1 MRKSPSTLPREPGKM
16 PSERGRSH
24 RIRPISPPTTG
35 NRQPTTHTKIRAAM
49 PVPLLDLKLQYAT
62 IREEALRVTAEIYES
77 QAFIL
82 GKRVDDFERDFAAY
96 CQAKHAIAVS
106 SGTDALLEALM
117 VLGIGA
123 GDEVIVPA
131 YSFFAT
137 AGVVSRLGAFPVF
150 VDIDLIDYN
159 IDPRR
164 IEERITP
171 RTRAIMPVHLY
182 GQCAPMNELLAIA
195 GKHRVA
201 IIEDAAQAVGSDYEG
216 RRAGTMGVMGCF
228 SFFPSKNLG
237 AFGDAGAITASDDE
251 LAQRIIDFRVHG
263 MRPKYF
269 HHYVGGNF
277 RIDALQAAMLH
288 IKLPLLES
296 WHEGRRRNAE
306 LYRARFAEAGTGER
320 VILPEE
326 LPGRRH
332 IYNQYVIRFPE
343 GREVRDRVMAHLRNA
358 QIGCEVYYP
367 LTLPQQA
374 CFRDVPGAQD
384 RFPNSET
391 AADQTLAIPVFP
403 ELREEQLAEVVRE
416 VVKGLG

>member
-1 MRKSPSTLPREPGKM
+1 M
-16 PSERGRSH
+16 P
-24 RIRPISPPTTG
+24 I
-35 NRQPTTHTKIRAAM
+35 
-49 PVPLLDLKLQYAT
+49 PLLDLKLQYAA

-77 QAFIL
+77 QMFIL
-82 GKRVDDFERDFAAY
+82 GKRVEDFERDFAAY
-96 CQAKHAIAVS
+96 CQTRHAIGLS

-117 VLGIGA
+117 VLNIEH

-137 AGVVSRLGAFPVF
+137 AGVVSRLGAEPVF
-150 VDIDLIDYN
+150 VDIDLTDYN
-159 IDPRR
+159 IDPRL

-171 RTRAIMPVHLY
+171 KTKAIMPVHLY
-182 GQCAPMNELLAIA
+182 GQCAPMDEIMAIA
-195 GKHRVA
+195 KKHDLPV
-201 IIEDAAQAVGSDYEG
+201 IEDAAQAVGSEYNG
-216 RRAGTMGVMGCF
+216 RRAGSIGEMGCF

-237 AFGDAGAITASDDE
+237 AFGDAGAITCSDDE
-251 LAQRIIDFRVHG
+251 LALRLFDFRVHG

-306 LYRARFAEAGTGER
+306 LYRQHFAGQER
-320 VILPEE
+320 IVLPEE

-332 IYNQYVIRFPE
+332 IYNQYIVRFPE
-343 GREVRDRVMAHLRNA
+343 GAEVRDRVMNHLKSV

-374 CFRDVPGAQD
+374 CFANLECTKES
-384 RFPNSET
+384 FPNSE
-391 AADQTLAIPVFP
+391 AAAQQTLAIPVFP
-403 ELREEQLAEVVRE
+403 ELKEEQIAEVVRE
-416 VVKGLG
+416 IGRALG